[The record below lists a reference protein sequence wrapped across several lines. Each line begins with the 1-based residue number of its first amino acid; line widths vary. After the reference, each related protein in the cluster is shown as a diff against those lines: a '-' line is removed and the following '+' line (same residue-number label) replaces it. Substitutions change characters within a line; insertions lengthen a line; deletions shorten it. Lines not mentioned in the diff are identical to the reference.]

1 MEDKYYEPM
10 LKEELAA
17 KFEIDRQGERA
28 FYKILNSLES
38 EGLVA
43 KNIEDRYSR
52 IDDESLV
59 MGVLDANERGFG
71 FVMPKNK
78 ERADVFIPINNLH
91 GAMHGDTVV
100 AKIVQEATDTKREEG
115 EIVRIFE
122 RKNKRIVGTYVS
134 SKNFGFVIPDENKL
148 AQDIFIGKGNINKAK
163 NNQKV
168 VVEITK
174 WPEAGKNPEGE
185 IIEILGYMSE
195 KGTDILSVIRQYQL
209 PEEFPREVV
218 NYVDNIN
225 QEVTDEDIKGRL
237 DLRDETIVT
246 IDGFDAKDLDDAIS
260 ISRFPNGNFKLGV
273 HIADVSHY
281 VREGSV
287 LDKDALNR
295 GNSVYLLDRV
305 IPMLPE
311 ELSNGIC
318 SLNPNED
325 RLCLSVL
332 MEIDRSGRVQDSQIE
347 ETVIRSSR
355 RLVYDD
361 VSDYLEGVSK
371 GPGKKLAGLE
381 DLMKK
386 MAELAEILM
395 KKRDR
400 RGSIDFDFP
409 ETRIILDEKGKPV
422 EIVEEERRIANR
434 IIEEFMLVTNETVAE
449 QYYWA
454 DIPFLY
460 RIHEEPRPEK
470 IESFSKIVYNLGYSL
485 KGKQELHPKVLQELL
500 EEVKGKREEKLISML
515 MLRSLQKAVYSE
527 AANIHFGLASEYYS
541 HFTAPIRRYPDLV
554 IHRIIKNY
562 IRGRLSNKKIKKL
575 ERDLPEIAEHTSMTE
590 RRAEEAEREVDDMK
604 KAEYMKE
611 YIGYEFDGSISSL
624 TNFGIFVQLENTVEG
639 LIRFSSLTD
648 DYYDFDQ
655 ENYLVRGER
664 SGKLYRLG
672 DKVRVVVTNASP
684 AKRTIDFDFVEG

>member
-1 MEDKYYEPM
+1 MCSSD
-10 LKEELAA
+10 L
-17 KFEIDRQGERA
+17 
-28 FYKILNSLES
+28 
-38 EGLVA
+38 
-43 KNIEDRYSR
+43 
-52 IDDESLV
+52 
-59 MGVLDANERGFG
+59 
-71 FVMPKNK
+71 
-78 ERADVFIPINNLH
+78 
-91 GAMHGDTVV
+91 
-100 AKIVQEATDTKREEG
+100 
-115 EIVRIFE
+115 
-122 RKNKRIVGTYVS
+122 

-381 DLMKK
+381 DLMKN

-409 ETRIILDEKGKPV
+409 ETDRK
-422 EIVEEERRIANR
+422 
-434 IIEEFMLVTNETVAE
+434 
-449 QYYWA
+449 
-454 DIPFLY
+454 
-460 RIHEEPRPEK
+460 
-470 IESFSKIVYNLGYSL
+470 S
-485 KGKQELHPKVLQELL
+485 
-500 EEVKGKREEKLISML
+500 
-515 MLRSLQKAVYSE
+515 
-527 AANIHFGLASEYYS
+527 
-541 HFTAPIRRYPDLV
+541 
-554 IHRIIKNY
+554 
-562 IRGRLSNKKIKKL
+562 
-575 ERDLPEIAEHTSMTE
+575 
-590 RRAEEAEREVDDMK
+590 
-604 KAEYMKE
+604 
-611 YIGYEFDGSISSL
+611 
-624 TNFGIFVQLENTVEG
+624 
-639 LIRFSSLTD
+639 
-648 DYYDFDQ
+648 
-655 ENYLVRGER
+655 
-664 SGKLYRLG
+664 
-672 DKVRVVVTNASP
+672 VV
-684 AKRTIDFDFVEG
+684 